1 MKDKLIDAYTVMQ
14 VTGNLLDEVKGYIN
28 LPTSYHWELNSLW
41 HDAGKIYV
49 EEIMKKWDREIKT
62 TSH

>member
-49 EEIMKKWDREIKT
+49 EEIIKKWDREIKT

>member
-41 HDAGKIYV
+41 HDAGKIYI
-49 EEIMKKWDREIKT
+49 EEVIKKWDREIKT